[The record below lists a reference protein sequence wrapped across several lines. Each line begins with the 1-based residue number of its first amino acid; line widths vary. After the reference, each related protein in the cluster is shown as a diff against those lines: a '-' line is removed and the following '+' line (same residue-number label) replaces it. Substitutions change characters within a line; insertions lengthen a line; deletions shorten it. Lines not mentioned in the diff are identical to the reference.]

1 MLGLSQF
8 QNWGWARII
17 SSGKD
22 RIARCVVERRMTSDL
37 TQYSDLDCVGDVLL
51 DLVVGQEALASTFA
65 FTVLGLLPS
74 RIPEEY
80 PYTNHRYPSE

>member
-1 MLGLSQF
+1 
-8 QNWGWARII
+8 
-17 SSGKD
+17 
-22 RIARCVVERRMTSDL
+22 MTSDL

-74 RIPEEY
+74 RIPEED
-80 PYTNHRYPSE
+80 PYTDHRYPSEWTNACFKIPTPKTRP